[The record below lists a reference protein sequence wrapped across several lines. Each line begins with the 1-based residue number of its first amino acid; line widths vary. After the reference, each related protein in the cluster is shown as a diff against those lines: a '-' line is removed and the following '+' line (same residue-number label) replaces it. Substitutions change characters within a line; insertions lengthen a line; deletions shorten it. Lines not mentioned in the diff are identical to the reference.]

1 MMVTKAVFRK
11 SSLEDIFFKNVV
23 PGPSNPWSYHTDLL
37 LSCLKFRIVPVCEY
51 LNCYYNITNDYWAIP
66 KEIQVV
72 GFQEILFGK
81 GT

>member
-51 LNCYYNITNDYWAIP
+51 LNCYYNITNDYWL
-66 KEIQVV
+66 
-72 GFQEILFGK
+72 FQK
-81 GT
+81 KSK